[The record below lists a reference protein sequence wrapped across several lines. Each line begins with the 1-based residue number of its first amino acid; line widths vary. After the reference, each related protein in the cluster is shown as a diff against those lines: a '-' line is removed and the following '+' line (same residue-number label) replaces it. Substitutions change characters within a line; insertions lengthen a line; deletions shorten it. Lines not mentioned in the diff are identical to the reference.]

1 MHINGKRGWREERR
15 KAKKKKIKRIKKW
28 GKVYPS
34 EMRLLLVTRRIKEK
48 DGGGEIIIIAVKMWK
63 ASQKATSMSA
73 VEWNERFLLH
83 FPFTIREDD
92 KKETLCQ
99 WGCSSFAV
107 QATGRQWWN
116 EIHFMIIT
124 LILLCCSLV
133 WCKELFFVSPLN
145 PTNPHKTS
153 LLYARIEKEGKSI
166 IFIDLLGII
175 IKQIN

>member
-1 MHINGKRGWREERR
+1 MGKNVPVRDEIAACNSTNKR
-15 KAKKKKIKRIKKW
+15 KKK
-28 GKVYPS
+28 
-34 EMRLLLVTRRIKEK
+34 
-48 DGGGEIIIIAVKMWK
+48 GGEMIIIAVKMWK
-63 ASQKATSMSA
+63 ATQKATSMS
-73 VEWNERFLLH
+73 RQLSGMSDFFFL
-83 FPFTIREDD
+83 FTMKEDD

-116 EIHFMIIT
+116 GIHFMIIT

-133 WCKELFFVSPLN
+133 WCKELFFS
-145 PTNPHKTS
+145 HSSTS
-153 LLYARIEKEGKSI
+153 RTPPNHSCFTLGLWKKEKSI